1 MKEIDEENKTLLRL
15 KNESGINRTAKRW
28 IGHITND
35 VEKTKKLLTD
45 EEEKLRKKIDEIT
58 IKQRIIENAQ
68 KEKEDAKK
76 ATAGITTQIRKLER
90 KASRWKTDTKV
101 RQRKDKCVGSNVHW
115 EKEGI
120 NETEKEVARSKEKLR
135 NPREIGQGSAQGTKS
150 GARSGLISED

>member
-1 MKEIDEENKTLLRL
+1 M
-15 KNESGINRTAKRW
+15 
-28 IGHITND
+28 
-35 VEKTKKLLTD
+35 EKTKKLLTD

-101 RQRKDKCVGSNVHW
+101 RQRKDKCVGSNVH
-115 EKEGI
+115 
-120 NETEKEVARSKEKLR
+120 
-135 NPREIGQGSAQGTKS
+135 
-150 GARSGLISED
+150 